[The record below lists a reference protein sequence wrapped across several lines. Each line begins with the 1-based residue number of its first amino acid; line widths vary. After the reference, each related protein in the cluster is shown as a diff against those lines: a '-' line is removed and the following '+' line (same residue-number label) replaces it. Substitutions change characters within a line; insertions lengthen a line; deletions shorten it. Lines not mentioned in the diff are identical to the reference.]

1 MQRLHPWL
9 WAAVYL
15 SVLAPT
21 VCAQGCPLCKESA
34 SALGEGGQQALNT
47 GILFLMVPV
56 LLMFGMI
63 FSFAVKR
70 LRTERAPSNTID
82 T

>member
-1 MQRLHPWL
+1 
-9 WAAVYL
+9 
-15 SVLAPT
+15 
-21 VCAQGCPLCKESA
+21 LCKESA